1 MEQADAKAYIERWQ
15 EVKRI
20 ENEEA
25 KAANIQNRW
34 QQLNMLFGMALG
46 LDLFS
51 KPIDNQEELVW
62 KRWAMLRGIE
72 KA

>member
-25 KAANIQNRW
+25 QAANIQDRW

-51 KPIDNQEELVW
+51 KPTDNQEELVW